1 MYNVFYSL
9 LATKK
14 QLRIII
20 ILSLFDMLMTL
31 IWVNAGLATEA
42 NPIMDYVL
50 SKGNMVFATTKL
62 GLTLGSVWLLH
73 KFRKNILAKFMVPF
87 ISMAY
92 LSIAVYHLVWLLRI
106 F

>member
-1 MYNVFYSL
+1 MQNTFDSL
-9 LATKK
+9 LSIKR

-42 NPIMDYVL
+42 NPVMDYVL
-50 SKGNMVFATTKL
+50 SKSNMTFAVTKL
-62 GLTLGSVWLLH
+62 GLTLGSAWLLNR
-73 KFRKNILAKFMVPF
+73 FKNNLLAKMAVPF
-87 ISMAY
+87 ILLVY
-92 LSIAVYHLVWLLRI
+92 LGIGGYHLVELLRI